1 MKKEHLAWLETN
13 QACSQS
19 ISWIK
24 RDNIQSLE
32 EAWYTC
38 GRGDWMLWMAKKLG
52 IDRHKLVLCASLCAH
67 TAVQYM
73 QDPRSRNAV
82 RIAFLWSRGKAT
94 YEQLMAARNDACDA
108 EDVIACGDYYSAR
121 AAAAAASAASWA
133 SCVTDE
139 TAACDTAA
147 AAADAA
153 ASWALS
159 DEARKANQM
168 RTASIV
174 MELLTEEVMYIL
186 SNL

>member
-1 MKKEHLAWLETN
+1 MKKEHLEWLEIN

-52 IDRHKLVLCASLCAH
+52 IDRHKLVLSASLCAH

-94 YEQLMAARNDACDA
+94 DEQLMAARNDACDA
-108 EDVIACGDYYSAR
+108 EDVIDCGDYYSAR
-121 AAAAAASAASWA
+121 AAASAAAASWA

-159 DEARKANQM
+159 DDARKANQM